1 MIRIILADDHHLV
14 RNGIRALLEKAG
26 DFEIVGEV
34 ADGQEAVE
42 LVESLQPE
50 VLIMDI
56 GMPRLNGIQATERV
70 RALNKGPQ
78 VLILSMHSS
87 PLLVR
92 KALQAGAKGYLLK
105 RSVTEEL
112 LLAIRAVSQGD
123 TYLSP
128 PIAGIV
134 ADGFLLSKPE
144 NVETSL
150 MDTLTS
156 REREVLQLIAEGN
169 TNPSI
174 AQKLNISI
182 STVERHRANLMAKL
196 DAHDVAGLTRFAI
209 QNGLIFLE
217 E

>member
-26 DFEIVGEV
+26 DFEIVGEA

>member
-1 MIRIILADDHHLV
+1 MIRVILADDHHLV
-14 RNGIRALLEKAG
+14 RNGIRALIEKAS
-26 DFEIVGEV
+26 DFEVIGEV
-34 ADGQEAVE
+34 SDGQEAIE
-42 LVESLQPE
+42 LVDSLEPD
-50 VLIMDI
+50 VLLMDI

-70 RALNKGPQ
+70 RALNKRVK
-78 VLILSMHSS
+78 VLILSMHSG

-112 LLAIRAVSQGD
+112 LLAIRAVSQGE

-128 PIAGIV
+128 PVAGIV
-134 ADGFLLSKPE
+134 TDGFLMSKPE
-144 NVETSL
+144 NSENSL
-150 MDTLTS
+150 IDALTS

-169 TNPSI
+169 TNPGI
-174 AQKLNISI
+174 AEKLSISI